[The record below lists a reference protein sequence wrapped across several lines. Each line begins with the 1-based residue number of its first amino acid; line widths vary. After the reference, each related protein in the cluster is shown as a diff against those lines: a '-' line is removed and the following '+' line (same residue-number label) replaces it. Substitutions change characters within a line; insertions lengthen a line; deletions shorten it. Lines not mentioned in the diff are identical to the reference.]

1 MNEEEKQQKLIEL
14 QILNQQA
21 EYIRNQI
28 INMCEQV
35 ENLQRLREGLKH
47 IGQEKLN
54 NDMFAPLSSGVF
66 IKASLKDTEEVLVA
80 VGAGVFVKKEINE
93 VIEMLQ
99 EQEER
104 MGLLLNQTKL
114 EFENFAKSASEIEK
128 ELSVEQ

>member
-1 MNEEEKQQKLIEL
+1 MNEEERQQKLVEL

-104 MGLLLNQTKL
+104 IGLLLNQTKL